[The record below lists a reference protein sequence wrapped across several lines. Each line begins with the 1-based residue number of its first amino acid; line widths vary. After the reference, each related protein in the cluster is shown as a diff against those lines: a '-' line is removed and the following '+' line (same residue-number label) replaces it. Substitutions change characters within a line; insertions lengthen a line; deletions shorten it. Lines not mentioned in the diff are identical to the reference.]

1 MVDNKIKKVVRQV
14 INILFTVIEGVLKE
28 RDRKNKQV

>member
-1 MVDNKIKKVVRQV
+1 MVDDKIKKVVRQV

-28 RDRKNKQV
+28 RDRNNKQV